1 MRASV
6 AVVQLSGQAPENG
19 AGLPRISRGRE
30 AAVGCIGGLVTFDEA
45 SIG

>member
-6 AVVQLSGQAPENG
+6 VVVQRSRQATENG

-30 AAVGCIGGLVTFDEA
+30 AAVCCIGGRVRFAKA
-45 SIG
+45 STG